1 MPLSQHC
8 LSHHLRSCDPFII
21 PHFFSFV
28 KGFSKSFSNFFEVLF
43 VPCHLK
49 EMLVVSSF
57 RPTLLL
63 YHNVSLLSRGFSKV
77 FKKLFR
83 FAFRSPHR
91 SESPS
96 PMRSLKALPNS
107 QTLGI
112 FYCDFCRFFGSLSI
126 IPHPSP
132 FVNTFFESFLI
143 FLRFLANFQHSMQ
156 PHETDF

>member
-8 LSHHLRSCDPFII
+8 LSHRLRSCDSLII

-28 KGFSKSFSNFFEVLF
+28 KGFLKSFSIFFEVLF

-63 YHNVSLLSRGFSKV
+63 YHNVFLLSRGFPKV

-96 PMRSLKALPNS
+96 PMRSPKALHNS

-112 FYCDFCRFFGSLSI
+112 FYCDFCRFFRQLEYYTTSI
-126 IPHPSP
+126 P
-132 FVNTFFESFLI
+132 FCQYLF
-143 FLRFLANFQHSMQ
+143 
-156 PHETDF
+156 